1 MRKELDGITIEVG
14 VRLIKLFF
22 KYIYPYF
29 PILSRSRMMSDNS
42 HVEEILLTLPL
53 SLKEAV
59 YASSLSFMIYDDYL
73 SAMLDVDLP
82 SAQNLYRISW
92 IAITHEIHTPHLSTL
107 QSCLLLLQRDNVS
120 RYVQGSPFQ
129 WSLVAWTVSLAQT
142 LGLSTDCST
151 WRGLPL
157 WEKRLRRRLWWASY
171 VLDKWILLFS
181 GLASHIRH
189 DDFDVLPLTAADF
202 ATDPDETNMPRGALD
217 ITQHQSSH
225 FYHLVEL
232 TRILSRINDTFF
244 TVRSS
249 KETASNILLT
259 FELAKPIRSQLH
271 SWRESFERFSTLQQN
286 FSASRGQLD
295 GNISLGLAY
304 PVVTMLLFRALMRPL
319 ETSKGSAEDM
329 ILRESSRDSI
339 RVGAEAC
346 CVEIVN
352 CIELIQ
358 PSAWNAFWHKFSPN
372 FFAMPSSFMMRLLV
386 TSNSPSEIQRMNN
399 LIDRWRWAMRTGG
412 GNAGNA
418 MMSLGL
424 LRLDSDPKADRP
436 TFFYIPIL
444 TGIRWKVWRSGVKHE
459 ITPALGMVEYLAPP
473 VLGSDFVIRIEP
485 LTAASFASFGTAIIP
500 PTLPAACDI
509 SQAKT
514 IPNHHITLNSK
525 ATVVNQGTA
534 IKISPISPLINS
546 YPSTT
551 NSKPLVSLLSCFP
564 RHDFLRSN
572 QATRYIHI
580 DVLER
585 HSFSSQTFVPLSAYP
600 TARYLIIVAP
610 SVQSA
615 ERGIINPPD
624 LSSMR
629 AFLATPSQAVT
640 YAPGTWHAPMT
651 VLSSSELDL
660 DPGTRRIDF
669 VVTQFV
675 DGTERDCE
683 EVVMGDCTDWNN
695 GEIETCRVFVVVDEE
710 RDE

>member
-1 MRKELDGITIEVG
+1 MLGEHSLYRSYEPRVEGSVLESMRKELDGITIEVG
-14 VRLIKLFF
+14 VRLVKLFF

-304 PVVTMLLFRALMRPL
+304 PVVTMLLFRDLMRPL

-358 PSAWNAFWHKFSPN
+358 PSAWNAFWHKCEESSPWKLHKSN
-372 FFAMPSSFMMRLLV
+372 L
-386 TSNSPSEIQRMNN
+386 TSH
-399 LIDRWRWAMRTGG
+399 
-412 GNAGNA
+412 
-418 MMSLGL
+418 SLPQL
-424 LRLDSDPKADRP
+424 LRHAF
-436 TFFYIPIL
+436 FFYDETSRYFEL
-444 TGIRWKVWRSGVKHE
+444 
-459 ITPALGMVEYLAPP
+459 
-473 VLGSDFVIRIEP
+473 
-485 LTAASFASFGTAIIP
+485 
-500 PTLPAACDI
+500 
-509 SQAKT
+509 
-514 IPNHHITLNSK
+514 SK
-525 ATVVNQGTA
+525 
-534 IKISPISPLINS
+534 
-546 YPSTT
+546 
-551 NSKPLVSLLSCFP
+551 
-564 RHDFLRSN
+564 
-572 QATRYIHI
+572 
-580 DVLER
+580 
-585 HSFSSQTFVPLSAYP
+585 
-600 TARYLIIVAP
+600 
-610 SVQSA
+610 
-615 ERGIINPPD
+615 
-624 LSSMR
+624 
-629 AFLATPSQAVT
+629 
-640 YAPGTWHAPMT
+640 
-651 VLSSSELDL
+651 
-660 DPGTRRIDF
+660 
-669 VVTQFV
+669 
-675 DGTERDCE
+675 
-683 EVVMGDCTDWNN
+683 
-695 GEIETCRVFVVVDEE
+695 
-710 RDE
+710 